1 MIDKNQAKSK
11 FRLILILLIVGFFW
25 PIIGLVLGLIA
36 DFAGLGNTGVIVMT
50 LTFVWLALFVWLFV
64 ELWKGASGVG
74 VSPWASLWVFFPVA
88 GIFLVGMLILEP
100 LKYTADDK
108 PENQRLPYTWS
119 LIKETWL
126 AYVDNFKTSLK
137 ISHWFIYLFTALGI
151 LTGLTSYFIP
161 DWLPWVVFSL
171 MIPIAIGSIWISLM
185 LLKQQISLENKEL
198 PVTNLKNNNRDLL
211 SYLLIVLLMIL
222 IAGGP
227 LFVAITLVIAPIFT
241 GSWNDVATMLQMGD
255 IDSFSSLIPSLGTA
269 GLSLIGL
276 ALMPPAWLWLIYKGT
291 IWNNLAMPLFVTE
304 NIKGYNT
311 LKTCEKIAHGRWWGL
326 YWKNQM
332 AGLIFGSYALMISL
346 GMNVAAVIVGMI
358 LKSMN
363 LGPAAAEVLGNTLNG
378 VVQMITMPLIILF
391 TLKLFRAFRRTSN

>member
-25 PIIGLVLGLIA
+25 PILGLILGLIA
-36 DFAGLGNTGVIVMT
+36 DLAGIGNTGVIVMT
-50 LTFVWLALFVWLFV
+50 LTFAWLALFVWLFV
-64 ELWKGASGVG
+64 ELWKGALGIG
-74 VSPWASLWVFFPVA
+74 ISPWASLWVFFPVA

-100 LKYTADDK
+100 LKYIADDK

-161 DWLPWVVFSL
+161 DWLPWVVFIL
-171 MIPIAIGSIWISLM
+171 MIPVAIGSIWISLM
-185 LLKQQISLENKEL
+185 LIKQQISLEDKEM
-198 PVTNLKNNNRDLL
+198 PATNLKNNNRDLL
-211 SYLLIVLLMIL
+211 SYLLIVLLIIL

-227 LFVAITLVIAPIFT
+227 LILAITLVIAPIFA

-276 ALMPPAWLWLIYKGT
+276 ALMFPAWLWLIYKIT
-291 IWNNLAMPLFVTE
+291 IWNNLAMPLFATE
-304 NIKGYNT
+304 NIKGYNA

-326 YWKNQM
+326 YWKNHM

-358 LKSMN
+358 LKSLN
-363 LGPAAAEVLGNTLNG
+363 LGPAVAEILGNTLNG
-378 VVQMITMPLIILF
+378 VVQMITMPLLILF